1 MTAEHETKGGR
12 TVTLRNIGLA
22 VLVLGSLWGVSEV
35 VLNDTVKAVEFPFRA
50 GALVGFGMLA
60 MGALLGYGRRALAL
74 LAIPLV
80 AVAVKQLVVPIAGA
94 TVLCK
99 ANSCI
104 AVLLQAGALAA
115 VAGVAANAVRG
126 RVAARVAAGAGAG
139 LLSAVPFYFV
149 GLAVAPCN
157 YLMSFDRAGG
167 FAAFMVQEGL
177 VWAAFAAVLF
187 PAGYWIGARVREP
200 LAALEHRRPAL
211 YLGTALGVTCCCWA
225 GAALAITLGA

>member
-1 MTAEHETKGGR
+1 MAAANETKNGR
-12 TVTLRNIGLA
+12 AATLRGLTLA
-22 VLVLGSLWGVSEV
+22 VLVLGSLWGVAEV
-35 VLNDTVKAVEFPFRA
+35 VLNDTIKAVEFPFRA
-50 GALVGFGMLA
+50 GALVGFGMLV
-60 MGALLGYGRRALAL
+60 MGALLGFARRPLAL

-80 AVAVKQLVVPIAGA
+80 AVSIKQLVVPIAGA

-104 AVLLQAGALAA
+104 AVLLQATVLAGA
-115 VAGVAANAVRG
+115 AGFALEAIQR
-126 RVAARVAAGAGAG
+126 RSAARVAAGAGAG

-157 YLMSFDRAGG
+157 YLLSFDRAGG

-187 PAGYWIGARVREP
+187 PAGYWIGVRVREP
-200 LAALEHRRPAL
+200 LGALEARRPAV
-211 YLGTALGVTCCCWA
+211 YCGTALGVTVCCWI
-225 GAALAITLGA
+225 GAALAIAIGA